1 MDNQSNTQRN
11 VIPRWRSLELT
22 PTDELSPV
30 KNLRVAVASGGA
42 ISRQLDANFSKT
54 KNFEDAAELV
64 ESSVSIGNTQ
74 RTLSAA
80 KLLQGLQSTPQ
91 PLRKLATQLIQK
103 STIIHVAATESVVDL
118 ETLQR
123 TSRNRIQVLKT

>member
-64 ESSVSIGNTQ
+64 ESSISLGNTQ
-74 RTLSAA
+74 QTLSAA
-80 KLLQGLQSTPQ
+80 KLLQGMKTTPQ
-91 PLRKLATQLIQK
+91 PLCN
-103 STIIHVAATESVVDL
+103 S
-118 ETLQR
+118 
-123 TSRNRIQVLKT
+123 KT